1 MKICPDLHCKK
12 QMKKEEIIREE
23 VRRTVF
29 LHEDKIH
36 ADKIHKRVKY
46 DLISSSGV
54 WYFHSIGSVVGSKNS

>member
-36 ADKIHKRVKY
+36 ADK
-46 DLISSSGV
+46 
-54 WYFHSIGSVVGSKNS
+54 SIKELNMT